1 MKGKLLKLNKALY
14 GLKQSARIWYYTLI
28 EVLTTKLGF
37 RTLKAESCILINNT
51 LKIIICVYVDD
62 LAIVRPNKED
72 IDLFIKSI
80 KKYFNI
86 KELGLIK
93 DYLGIEI
100 EMIKDHLKLNQ
111 TKYIEKVLEKFNMI
125 NLNPVSTPLDLK
137 YKLELNDK
145 QATKEDIKYF

>member
-14 GLKQSARIWYYTLI
+14 RLKQSIRIQYYTLI

-37 RTLKAESCILINNT
+37 RTLKAKSCILINNT

-62 LAIVRPNKED
+62 LTIVRPNKED

-93 DYLGIEI
+93 DYLRIKI
-100 EMIKDHLKLNQ
+100 KMIKDHLKLNQ
-111 TKYIEKVLEKFNMI
+111 TKYIEKVLEKFNMT
-125 NLNPVSTPLDLK
+125 NLNPILTPLDLK
-137 YKLELNDK
+137 YKLKLNDK
-145 QATKEDIKYF
+145 

>member
-14 GLKQSARIWYYTLI
+14 GLKQSVRIQYYTLI
-28 EVLTTKLGF
+28 EVLITKLGF
-37 RTLKAESCILINNT
+37 KTLEAKSCILINNT

-72 IDLFIKSI
+72 IDSFIKSI

-93 DYLGIEI
+93 DYLRIEV
-100 EMIKDHLKLNQ
+100 EMTKDHLKLNQ
-111 TKYIEKVLEKFNMI
+111 TKYIEKVLEKFNII
-125 NLNPVSTPLDLK
+125 NLNPISTPLDSK
-137 YKLELNDK
+137 YKLKLNDK
-145 QATKEDIKYF
+145 QAIKEDIKYF

>member
-14 GLKQSARIWYYTLI
+14 GLKQSIRIWYYTLI
-28 EVLTTKLGF
+28 EELTTKLGF
-37 RTLKAESCILINNT
+37 RTLKAKSCILINNT

-93 DYLGIEI
+93 DYLRIEI
-100 EMIKDHLKLNQ
+100 KMTKDHLKLNQ

-137 YKLELNDK
+137 YKLKLNDK
-145 QATKEDIKYF
+145 